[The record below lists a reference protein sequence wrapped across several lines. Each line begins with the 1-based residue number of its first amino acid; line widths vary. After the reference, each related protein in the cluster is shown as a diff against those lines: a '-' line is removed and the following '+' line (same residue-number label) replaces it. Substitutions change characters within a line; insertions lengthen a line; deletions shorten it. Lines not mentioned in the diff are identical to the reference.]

1 MNVVGPPGRSSA
13 RGVAWAAATAL
24 SFSMSSVV
32 GKDLIDAFQVG
43 SLLSWRFAVSAC
55 VLWAVLVLWRRRNGP
70 DPFDVPWVR
79 MLGLGMFLG
88 VLVVEGFY
96 SLQRLDASVYIVL
109 VYLYPAFVVAGTT
122 ILGRPLERVTML
134 ALGIV
139 TVGVVLTVP
148 EVFTGD
154 VSNIS
159 VTGVVL
165 ALVQAVLFAGYMIM
179 NERYV
184 PAGIDGVVTAAWT
197 STGACL
203 VTIPLAIGTDL
214 QVPHS
219 VNIALEV
226 ALFALIP
233 TVAATTCFF
242 RALRHIS
249 PSLLAMIMTV
259 EVALTIVWS
268 ALFLGEHIRLVEGL
282 GAAVVIVGVIMAQR
296 SYAVGETKV
305 AAGV

>member
-1 MNVVGPPGRSSA
+1 
-13 RGVAWAAATAL
+13 
-24 SFSMSSVV
+24 
-32 GKDLIDAFQVG
+32 
-43 SLLSWRFAVSAC
+43 
-55 VLWAVLVLWRRRNGP
+55 
-70 DPFDVPWVR
+70 

-88 VLVVEGFY
+88 LLVVEGFY

-109 VYLYPAFVVAGTT
+109 VYLYPAFVVAGSTL
-122 ILGRPLERVTML
+122 LGRPLERGTVIAL
-134 ALGIV
+134 AIV

-154 VSNIS
+154 VQEIS
-159 VTGVVL
+159 ITGIVF
-165 ALVQAVLFAGYMIM
+165 ALVQAVLFAAYMIM

-197 STGACL
+197 STGACV
-203 VTIPLAIGTDL
+203 VTVPLALATDV

-219 VNIALEV
+219 VGIALEV

-233 TVAATTCFF
+233 TVAATVCFF

-249 PSLLAMIMTV
+249 PSLMAMIMTV

-268 ALFLGEHIRLVEGL
+268 ALFLGEDIRLVEAV
-282 GAAVVIVGVIMAQR
+282 GAAVVIAGVVMAQR

>member
-1 MNVVGPPGRSSA
+1 M
-13 RGVAWAAATAL
+13 WAAATAL

-32 GKDLIDAFQVG
+32 GKDLIDAFEVG
-43 SLLSWRFAVSAC
+43 SLLSWRFALSAM
-55 VLWAVLVLWRRRNGP
+55 VLWTVLAVWRRRGGP
-70 DPFDVPWVR
+70 DPFAVPWVR

-88 VLVVEGFY
+88 LLVVEGFY

-109 VYLYPAFVVAGTT
+109 VYLYPAFVVAGSTL
-122 ILGRPLERVTML
+122 LGRPLERGTVIAL
-134 ALGIV
+134 AIV

-154 VSNIS
+154 VQDIS
-159 VTGVVL
+159 ITGIVF
-165 ALVQAVLFAGYMIM
+165 ALVQAVLFAAYMIM

-197 STGACL
+197 STGACV
-203 VTIPLAIGTDL
+203 VTVPLALATDV

-219 VNIALEV
+219 VGIALEV

-233 TVAATTCFF
+233 TVAATVCFF

-249 PSLLAMIMTV
+249 PSLMAMIMTV

-268 ALFLGEHIRLVEGL
+268 ALFLGEDIRLVEAV
-282 GAAVVIVGVIMAQR
+282 GAAVVIAGVVMAQR